1 MRHPLTENP
10 LTHKAARTG
19 PSPHR
24 SRGGLGIS
32 RIVDARMGGA
42 GLWRLVG
49 AAALCLALAAQDA
62 PPQKKRAPR
71 PPLPGVKE
79 VQKPM
84 DVLKPDFVFSVP
96 GVPDWTT
103 TSPNAIWVSNGPKNS
118 ISKLDA
124 KTNTV
129 TETITV
135 GVKPCSGI
143 AYGFGSL
150 WVPNCGDKTV
160 SRVDVKTNKVVAT
173 IPVGPANSE
182 GGIACSKDAVW
193 MATGTNGDKVA
204 RIDPKTN
211 KVVAEITV
219 PEGSHTTDFGEGAVW
234 VTNSKGKVVTRI
246 DPKTNQ
252 VTDTIE
258 VGPQPRFLT
267 VGEGFVWT
275 LNQGDGTVSKIDPK
289 TRKTIATIEVGI
301 PGGGGEIS
309 AGGGAVW
316 VTVFQIPLTRIDA
329 KTDKVTHQFA
339 GPGGDAV
346 LFAHGSVWLSNLRQ
360 QNIWRLDPAKIT
372 GP

>member
-1 MRHPLTENP
+1 MKYAFILF
-10 LTHKAARTG
+10 
-19 PSPHR
+19 
-24 SRGGLGIS
+24 
-32 RIVDARMGGA
+32 
-42 GLWRLVG
+42 
-49 AAALCLALAAQDA
+49 CLALSAQDA
-62 PPQKKRAPR
+62 PPPPTKNRPPR
-71 PPLPGVKE
+71 PPRPGIKE

-84 DVLKPDFVFSVP
+84 DVLKPESTYSVP

-103 TSPNAIWVSNGPKNS
+103 FSPNAVWVSNGPKNS

-124 KTNTV
+124 KTGEV
-129 TETITV
+129 TETVTV
-135 GVKPCSGI
+135 GTKPCSGI

-160 SRVDVKTNKVVAT
+160 SRVDAKTAKVIAT

-182 GGIACSKDAVW
+182 GGITCSKDAVW
-193 MATGTNGDKVA
+193 LPTGATGNKVA
-204 RIDPKTN
+204 KIDPKTN
-211 KVVAEITV
+211 KVVAEVDV
-219 PEGSHTTDFGEGAVW
+219 PEGSHTADFGEGAVW

-246 DPKTNQ
+246 DPKSNR

-289 TRKTIATIEVGI
+289 TRKTIANIQVGI
-301 PGGGGEIS
+301 PGTGGEIS

-329 KTDKVTHQFA
+329 KTDKVTQQYA

-346 LFAHGSVWLSNLRQ
+346 LYAHGSVWLSNLRQ
-360 QNIWRLDPAKIT
+360 QNVWRLDPSKIT
-372 GP
+372 AQ

>member
-1 MRHPLTENP
+1 MRYAFVLFCLTFATQAQEAP
-10 LTHKAARTG
+10 APAPASAPAKKAR
-19 PSPHR
+19 P
-24 SRGGLGIS
+24 
-32 RIVDARMGGA
+32 
-42 GLWRLVG
+42 
-49 AAALCLALAAQDA
+49 
-62 PPQKKRAPR
+62 PR
-71 PPLPGVKE
+71 PPRPGVKE

-84 DVLKPDFVFSVP
+84 DVLKPDAVFDVP
-96 GVPDWTT
+96 GVPDWTIS
-103 TSPNAIWVSNGPKNS
+103 SPGAVWVSNGPKNS

-124 KTNTV
+124 KTNKV

-135 GVKPCSGI
+135 GKRPCSGI

-160 SRVDVKTNKVVAT
+160 SRVDAKTNKVVAT
-173 IPVGPANSE
+173 IEVGPANSE

-193 MATGTNGDKVA
+193 MPTGAGDKVA

-211 KVVAEITV
+211 KVVAEVAV
-219 PEGSHTTDFGEGAVW
+219 PEGSHTADFGEGAVW
-234 VTNSKGKVVTRI
+234 VTNSKGKVVSRI

-275 LNQGDGTVSKIDPK
+275 LNQGDGTVSKIDPR
-289 TRKTIATIEVGI
+289 TRKTISTIQLGI
-301 PGGGGEIS
+301 PGTGGEIS
-309 AGGGAVW
+309 AAGGAVW

-329 KTDKVTHQFA
+329 KTDKVTQQFA

-346 LFAHGSVWLSNLRQ
+346 LFAHGSVWLSNLRE
-360 QNIWRLDPAKIT
+360 QNVWRLDPSKIT
-372 GP
+372 GQ

>member
-1 MRHPLTENP
+1 MRHSLKHATGT
-10 LTHKAARTG
+10 LTG
-19 PSPHR
+19 PLADR
-24 SRGGLGIS
+24 SSDGLG
-32 RIVDARMGGA
+32 V
-42 GLWRLVG
+42 WRLGYAV
-49 AAALCLALAAQDA
+49 AAMVCLALAAQDA

-84 DVLKPDFVFSVP
+84 EVLKPDFVFSVP

-160 SRVDVKTNKVVAT
+160 SRVDVKTNRLVAT

-193 MATGTNGDKVA
+193 LPTTGDKVA
-204 RIDPKTN
+204 RINPKTN
-211 KVVAEITV
+211 QVVAEVSV
-219 PEGSHTTDFGEGAVW
+219 PEGSHTADFGEGAVW

-289 TRKTIATIEVGI
+289 TRKTVATVVVGI
-301 PGGGGEIS
+301 PGTGGEIS

-316 VTVFQIPLTRIDA
+316 VTVFQIPLSRIDA
-329 KTDKVTHQFA
+329 KTNKVTQQFA

-360 QNIWRLDPAKIT
+360 QNVWRLNPAKIT
-372 GP
+372 ALTTAQ

>member
-1 MRHPLTENP
+1 MRNLIALFLTFSFAVFAQEVVP
-10 LTHKAARTG
+10 AAPK
-19 PSPHR
+19 PSRP
-24 SRGGLGIS
+24 
-32 RIVDARMGGA
+32 
-42 GLWRLVG
+42 
-49 AAALCLALAAQDA
+49 
-62 PPQKKRAPR
+62 KR

-84 DVLKPDFVFSVP
+84 DLVKPEAVFPVP
-96 GVPDWTT
+96 GVPDWTIAT
-103 TSPNAIWVSNGPKNS
+103 PDGIWVSNKPKGT

-129 TETITV
+129 TATV
-135 GVKPCSGI
+135 KVGEKPCSGI

-150 WVPNCGDKTV
+150 WAPNCGDKSL
-160 SRVDVKTNKVVAT
+160 SRVDNKEAKVVAT

-193 MATGTNGDKVA
+193 LATGETGEKVV
-204 RIDPKTN
+204 RINPKTN
-211 KVVAEITV
+211 QVVAEVKV
-219 PEGSHTTDFGEGAVW
+219 PEGSYTVDFGEGAIW
-234 VTNSKGKVVTRI
+234 VTSTKKSVVSRI
-246 DPKTNQ
+246 DPKKNV

-289 TRKTIATIEVGI
+289 SRKTLANIQVGI

-316 VTVFQIPLTRIDA
+316 ATVFQIPISRIDA
-329 KTDKVTHQFA
+329 KTNQVTHQYA
-339 GPGGDAV
+339 GPGGDAI
-346 LFAHGSVWLSNLRQ
+346 LFAHGSVWLSNLRE
-360 QNIWRLDPAKIT
+360 QNIWRIDPAKIT
-372 GP
+372 Q